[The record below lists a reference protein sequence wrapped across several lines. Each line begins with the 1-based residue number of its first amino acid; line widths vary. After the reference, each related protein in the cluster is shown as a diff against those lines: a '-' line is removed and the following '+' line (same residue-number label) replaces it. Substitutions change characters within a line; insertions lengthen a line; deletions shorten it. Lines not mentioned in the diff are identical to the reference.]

1 MNWSVKRE
9 CSCNR
14 NCNDDCTGPWSVI
27 DNEAGPEDALV
38 ACQFETQEHA
48 EAWVRSQL
56 DDVRLH

>member
-1 MNWSVKRE
+1 MIPNWNVKRE

-14 NCNDDCTGPWSVI
+14 NCNDDCTGPWSMI

-48 EAWVRSQL
+48 EA
-56 DDVRLH
+56 